1 MELIF
6 DSFYFLGDSLSDT
19 GNLFNLTNGFIP
31 NAPLYEP
38 GRFSNGNIWVD
49 NLAEEFDLNISP
61 FTDIDPNNDGVSFAI
76 GGATSGATNIDPTAP
91 GLTQQIDALEL
102 LIQNQSS
109 EEVVDDDLFFLWI
122 GANDYFN
129 FIEDDPTTPDIIET
143 NFPDTPQETQAALDE
158 VNTNI
163 SQGIQD
169 IINLGGENIFVFNLP
184 DLAKTPLGFSL
195 ESDDREKLSELT
207 AIHNDLLRET
217 VEEFEGSYSD
227 VNFTYIDIS
236 KLFNDI
242 LENPGEFG
250 FTNVTDGYT
259 KTDLYTGTG
268 LDPTPTNPGADPDTY
283 LFWDSAHLTTVG
295 HDIFADYVETLI
307 PISSGLGETAWW
319 KLDATTGTT
328 AADSAGT
335 NDGIYINNPT
345 PVNAVV
351 DDGLFF
357 DGVNDFVEVAD
368 NDALDF
374 GIGDFSLSTWIKT
387 TDVTGTDVILDKRVE
402 QSGAVQGYVLYN
414 FGGNLGF
421 QLADGNGFTNY
432 ISDVSIADGDWHF
445 VTVTVDRDSTNGGK
459 WYVDGELVDS
469 FNPTGRQGSLSN
481 SNSLTLGRRSDSSSP
496 GYFNGSL
503 DEVKLFDSAL
513 SSTEIQNIYSQ
524 DILELGISGANN
536 DTFVLADENQ
546 IFYDDGDNFMAG
558 NSDL

>member
-1 MELIF
+1 MLN
-6 DSFYFLGDSLSDT
+6 SF
-19 GNLFNLTNGFIP
+19 
-31 NAPLYEP
+31 
-38 GRFSNGNIWVD
+38 
-49 NLAEEFDLNISP
+49 
-61 FTDIDPNNDGVSFAI
+61 
-76 GGATSGATNIDPTAP
+76 
-91 GLTQQIDALEL
+91 
-102 LIQNQSS
+102 IQNHIRSRNITSFDPGTHRKISNSLTLGRRSDSS
-109 EEVVDDDLFFLWI
+109 SP
-122 GANDYFN
+122 GYFN
-129 FIEDDPTTPDIIET
+129 GS
-143 NFPDTPQETQAALDE
+143 LDE
-158 VNTNI
+158 VKLFDSALSSTDVQSIFQSDI
-163 SQGIQD
+163 SQ
-169 IINLGGENIFVFNLP
+169 
-184 DLAKTPLGFSL
+184 
-195 ESDDREKLSELT
+195 LSP
-207 AIHNDLLRET
+207 
-217 VEEFEGSYSD
+217 
-227 VNFTYIDIS
+227 
-236 KLFNDI
+236 
-242 LENPGEFG
+242 NP
-250 FTNVTDGYT
+250 N
-259 KTDLYTGTG
+259 
-268 LDPTPTNPGADPDTY
+268 
-283 LFWDSAHLTTVG
+283 
-295 HDIFADYVETLI
+295 
-307 PISSGLGETAWW
+307 AWW

-374 GIGDFSLSTWIKT
+374 GIGDFSLSIWIKT

-421 QLADGNGFTNY
+421 QLADGDGFTNY

-513 SSTEIQNIYSQ
+513 SSTEVQNIYSQ
-524 DILELGISGANN
+524 DILELGTSGTNN
-536 DTFVLADENQ
+536 DTFVLADETQ